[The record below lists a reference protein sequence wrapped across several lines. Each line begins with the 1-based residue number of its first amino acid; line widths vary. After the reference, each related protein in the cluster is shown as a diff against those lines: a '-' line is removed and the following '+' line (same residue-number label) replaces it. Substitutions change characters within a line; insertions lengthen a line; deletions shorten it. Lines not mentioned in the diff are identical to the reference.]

1 MPATGPRM
9 SVGLGGLAYQRSGGC
24 KPLPG
29 PPEIERPAPSLKAGR
44 PDGDRLGDRDA
55 PRGDPALDDLEP
67 GQARAEVVE
76 AQASE
81 GRRMRS
87 IPGRRSSPPS
97 DAAWLAAR
105 CRGECRR
112 GSVFLHAPA
121 VAFQAPGGGENQL
134 VQTGRH
140 LEAHGVRVRLFSPW
154 TDRLESARLLHLFG
168 MSREGLELARL
179 SRSRGVPVVLSPIC
193 WYQPRAIAAL
203 EPSWRRR
210 AVGLSAWCLRS
221 IAPGIPSW
229 RRELLHLADVVLPNS
244 QAEADQ
250 LVRLFGV
257 PRDRI
262 RVVPNGVRPS
272 FGTASPEPFRE
283 RWGIGPVRPVGRA
296 DRAAEEHARPDPGGA
311 SSSAC
316 RWSRSAIRRPVI
328 ATMPRECRR
337 VGEGLVSWL
346 GHLEHDDPLLAS
358 AYAAARVFALPS
370 WFETPGL
377 AALEAALAG
386 CAVAITPYGS
396 TREYFGGLAAYA
408 RPDRPEEI
416 RRALRTCWDHG
427 PDPRLAPRVATHYLW
442 PNVAQITAEVYD
454 QVAR

>member
-1 MPATGPRM
+1 
-9 SVGLGGLAYQRSGGC
+9 
-24 KPLPG
+24 
-29 PPEIERPAPSLKAGR
+29 
-44 PDGDRLGDRDA
+44 
-55 PRGDPALDDLEP
+55 
-67 GQARAEVVE
+67 
-76 AQASE
+76 
-81 GRRMRS
+81 MRS

-105 CRGECRR
+105 CRGACAE

-140 LEAHGVRVRLFSPW
+140 LEAHGVRVRLFAAW

-179 SRSRGVPVVLSPIC
+179 SRTRGIPVVLSPIC

-210 AVGLSAWCLRS
+210 AVGLSGWCLRS

-244 QAEADQ
+244 HAEADQ
-250 LVRLFGV
+250 LARLFGV

-262 RVVPNGVRPS
+262 RVVPNGVRPT

-283 RWGIGPVRPVGRA
+283 RWGMDPFVLSVGRIEP
-296 DRAAEEHARPDPGGA
+296 RKNTLGLILSARRLGLPVVQIGDPAPGHRDYA
-311 SSSAC
+311 
-316 RWSRSAIRRPVI
+316 
-328 ATMPRECRR
+328 RECRR
-337 VGEGLVSWL
+337 AGEGFVSWL

-396 TREYFGGLAAYA
+396 TREYFGELAAYA
-408 RPDRPEEI
+408 RPDRPEEV

-427 PDPRLAPRVATHYLW
+427 PDPRLAPRVASHYLW